1 MTSFAAILRDF
12 EHHPDIKMIVLL
24 GELGN
29 RDELEVAEMIAQ

>member
-12 EHHPDIKMIVLL
+12 EHNSDIKMIVLL